1 MRSLLNHHATHGH
14 REVLCISTEILP
26 FADYGAGVRYSLF
39 EDSIACARWLRTTWN
54 EVRMN
59 ASANSEAHAAI
70 H

>member
-1 MRSLLNHHATHGH
+1 MRSLLKHHATLGR

-39 EDSIACARWLRTTWN
+39 EDSIGCARWLRSTWD
-54 EVRMN
+54 ELRSG
-59 ASANSEAHAAI
+59 ASATLEPHAVS